1 MLWVWN
7 LLTLP
12 IQWVISIQQAILNFF
27 INLRLAWR
35 ARIEEKRPLIW
46 KIIMRYEYL
55 MGIPVQTFLLFVP
68 VDILLILV
76 DTDLGVVEKA
86 IAIFNKLLL
95 GVEIEEEI
103 SEEE

>member
-1 MLWVWN
+1 
-7 LLTLP
+7 
-12 IQWVISIQQAILNFF
+12 
-27 INLRLAWR
+27 
-35 ARIEEKRPLIW
+35 
-46 KIIMRYEYL
+46 

>member
-1 MLWVWN
+1 
-7 LLTLP
+7 
-12 IQWVISIQQAILNFF
+12 
-27 INLRLAWR
+27 
-35 ARIEEKRPLIW
+35 
-46 KIIMRYEYL
+46 MRYEYL